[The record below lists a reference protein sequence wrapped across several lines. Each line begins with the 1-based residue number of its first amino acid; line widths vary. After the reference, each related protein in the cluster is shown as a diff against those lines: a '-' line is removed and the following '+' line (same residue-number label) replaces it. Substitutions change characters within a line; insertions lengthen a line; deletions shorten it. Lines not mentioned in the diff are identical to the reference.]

1 MTMFATPTGANA
13 GPAGSQQVTV
23 QHAVVVRTP
32 DQLRKL
38 NELLAAGWRVIQTT
52 PFEMGA
58 ALLVIEAEGDPDAVE
73 EFRNVFGAAAGT
85 A

>member
-1 MTMFATPTGANA
+1 MTMFATPMGANA
-13 GPAGSQQVTV
+13 APASSQLVSV
-23 QHAVVVRTP
+23 QHAVVVRTT

-58 ALLVIEAEGDPDAVE
+58 ALLVIEAEGDPAAVE
-73 EFRNVFGAAAGT
+73 EFRNVFGAPAGT